1 MSKKIAPTVAETKNL
16 SATVVFI
23 KIHPH
28 LKK

>member
-16 SATVVFI
+16 AATVVFI